1 MMLTIEEIGK
11 IVFANKYWQGG
22 CGGNYKAP
30 YSNKKPKTFTDA
42 IKSRYICGVI
52 PENVILVDYDDP
64 AAFECRLK
72 MAKELKQHC
81 VVIRSPNKGGHFFW
95 YNNQKQPIKSN
106 SGNKTVLTLHPV
118 DYKCG
123 IRLIESSGEIKAAK
137 NCASLSK
144 EDGSLR
150 EVLYAE
156 FTAANELDEIPFY
169 DLPLKSGVKHD
180 FLNMS
185 EGAGR
190 QEGLFT
196 YMNPIKAAG
205 FEYEQFKEV
214 VKLIEQFIFKVPLGN
229 EFENAIRREAWDSI
243 DITNNSKFYNQK
255 GQFLH
260 NKFGDYLINK
270 YHVGLLNGYMYSY
283 KEGVYVPGY
292 VHIERNILKEIPI
305 LTRTKRNEVLDYI
318 RIQMKDLHAASPLLI
333 AFNNGLFNVEE
344 NSIIEFSPEYVV
356 TNRIPWDYK
365 PDARCDLIDTVLNR
379 LSCNDLQI
387 RALLEEVGGMCLYR
401 DNTIGGGKAVILK
414 GEKANGKSTFIA
426 LLQAMLG
433 NDNVSN
439 LDFRELDGK
448 FSTAMLFGKLANL
461 GDDISDSYKEDI
473 ALFKKVVTGEMIKAE
488 EKGKPPFNF
497 KPYVK
502 LIFSA
507 NNIPR
512 INDSTGAAL
521 RRLLIIPLNARF
533 NETDSNYDPQIRYKL
548 VKQEAIEYFIQLS
561 IKGLQRVLTNKTFTL
576 PAKVQVE
583 KDNYEKENNPVLAF
597 IEEYGKDNIVNED
610 TKKVFEK
617 YTGFCIANNFKQMQ
631 RSTFTKRINQA
642 LDTETKRLRIR
653 KALTYVFVEK

>member
-1 MMLTIEEIGK
+1 MFG
-11 IVFANKYWQGG
+11 
-22 CGGNYKAP
+22 
-30 YSNKKPKTFTDA
+30 S
-42 IKSRYICGVI
+42 
-52 PENVILVDYDDP
+52 
-64 AAFECRLK
+64 
-72 MAKELKQHC
+72 
-81 VVIRSPNKGGHFFW
+81 
-95 YNNQKQPIKSN
+95 
-106 SGNKTVLTLHPV
+106 V

-305 LTRTKRNEVLDYI
+305 LTRTKYYVEGKSLETISNEVKKSYSY
-318 RIQMKDLHAASPLLI
+318 M
-333 AFNNGLFNVEE
+333 
-344 NSIIEFSPEYVV
+344 
-356 TNRIPWDYK
+356 
-365 PDARCDLIDTVLNR
+365 
-379 LSCNDLQI
+379 
-387 RALLEEVGGMCLYR
+387 RALKCKALEAFQKQHSKFL
-401 DNTIGGGKAVILK
+401 
-414 GEKANGKSTFIA
+414 EKAKPA
-426 LLQAMLG
+426 LQ
-433 NDNVSN
+433 
-439 LDFRELDGK
+439 F
-448 FSTAMLFGKLANL
+448 
-461 GDDISDSYKEDI
+461 
-473 ALFKKVVTGEMIKAE
+473 
-488 EKGKPPFNF
+488 
-497 KPYVK
+497 
-502 LIFSA
+502 
-507 NNIPR
+507 
-512 INDSTGAAL
+512 
-521 RRLLIIPLNARF
+521 LL
-533 NETDSNYDPQIRYKL
+533 
-548 VKQEAIEYFIQLS
+548 
-561 IKGLQRVLTNKTFTL
+561 
-576 PAKVQVE
+576 
-583 KDNYEKENNPVLAF
+583 
-597 IEEYGKDNIVNED
+597 
-610 TKKVFEK
+610 
-617 YTGFCIANNFKQMQ
+617 
-631 RSTFTKRINQA
+631 
-642 LDTETKRLRIR
+642 
-653 KALTYVFVEK
+653 